1 MAQRAERK
9 EKNMLARRLPQLI
22 RPVAAVRPGAIL
34 ARFSSTTAP
43 AKGPQEPVSA
53 GPHLAQE
60 ELCLYVTGCDGA
72 KGKET
77 CINCYL
83 RGGTKKVNCAESRA
97 FEAEQ
102 KRKAHFTKDTTA

>member
-1 MAQRAERK
+1 MAALRPRAMTLLRPI
-9 EKNMLARRLPQLI
+9 MAARPT
-22 RPVAAVRPGAIL
+22 AIM
-34 ARFSSTTAP
+34 ARFSSTTTP

-53 GPHLAQE
+53 GPHLNQD
-60 ELCLYVTGCDGA
+60 ELCLYVTGCDGL

-83 RGGTKKVNCAESRA
+83 RGGTQKINCPESRA